1 MIAPPDFTTPV
12 RGPSYSIPIRVI
24 TTAIVLVVLFST
36 LRWWETPATEG
47 WTSQGM
53 IVFVATMFGTIGAG
67 VLMLRSITEIDADGI
82 RQSGLVT
89 RNVAWGQIAS
99 ARVARWG
106 ATRLIVRRDGGPF
119 YSVFHGGTPEL
130 RAAFERVAQ
139 ASRT

>member
-12 RGPSYSIPIRVI
+12 RGPSYSVSIRVVTMVI
-24 TTAIVLVVLFST
+24 ALVVVYGT
-36 LRWWETPATEG
+36 LRWLGVTATEG
-47 WTSQGM
+47 WTSQGVM
-53 IVFVATMFGTIGAG
+53 VFIATLFGTIGAS

-82 RQSGLVT
+82 RQSGFVN
-89 RNVAWGQIAS
+89 RRVAWGQIAN

-119 YSVFHGGTPEL
+119 FLVFHGGTPEL